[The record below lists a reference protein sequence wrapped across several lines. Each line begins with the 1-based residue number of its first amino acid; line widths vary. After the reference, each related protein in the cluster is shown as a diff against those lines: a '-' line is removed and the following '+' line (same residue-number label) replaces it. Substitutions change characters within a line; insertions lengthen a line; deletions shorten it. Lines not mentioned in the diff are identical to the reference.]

1 MRAEHNEPAV
11 QEALTRRLAAR
22 HAGPGVVWVKDGDE
36 VVVWLESLRVQ
47 LRRGIVRVRVDLETR
62 ETGRAAQDVVIVVA
76 EPAAPPSLLGV
87 SDETARGDS
96 RLAAR
101 WGRTLQDAV
110 WGALLDLAGDDAT
123 GLAAQDGT
131 LLVHAPERG

>member
-1 MRAEHNEPAV
+1 
-11 QEALTRRLAAR
+11 
-22 HAGPGVVWVKDGDE
+22 
-36 VVVWLESLRVQ
+36 VVWLESLRVQ

-62 ETGRAAQDVVIVVA
+62 ETGRAAQEVVIVVA
-76 EPAAPPSLLGV
+76 EPASPPSLLGV

-110 WGALLDLAGDDAT
+110 WGALLDLAGDDTT